1 MKRAIVMALG
11 VILALAVAAPLSSA
25 QSASQA
31 NANQNPRVFPPATGK
46 YASLSAQWW
55 QWAFSIPAPDN
66 PLTDAVDPTGTK
78 CATGQSGH
86 VWFLGSQVG
95 ESSNLPPEGFTV
107 DRVCN
112 VPPGTKL
119 FFPIINVECSEPIPG
134 PLPRHELNCE
144 DTFAENSQIAK
155 DIVNEALQGS
165 TLNASV
171 DRVQSRNL
179 NPRNTPYHVASPPFT
194 FDLLTNSINTFCG
207 PMGTVQCGPA
217 TDVGAAADGVYLLL
231 APLPK
236 GQHEILFGGSFFN
249 GGFIMNNRYIINVQ

>member
-1 MKRAIVMALG
+1 VKRAIVLALS
-11 VILALAVAAPLSSA
+11 VILALVVAAPLSYA
-25 QSASQA
+25 QSTSQA
-31 NANQNPRVFPPATGK
+31 NANQNPKVLPPHTGK

-95 ESSNLPPEGFTV
+95 ESSHLPPAGFTV

-112 VPPGTKL
+112 VPPGTQL
-119 FFPIINVECSEPIPG
+119 FFPIINAECSEPIPG
-134 PLPRHELNCE
+134 RHELSCE
-144 DTFAENSQIAK
+144 DTFAENSQIAQNFLN
-155 DIVNEALQGS
+155 DALQGS

-171 DRVQSRNL
+171 DGVQIRNL
-179 NPRNTPYHVASPPFT
+179 NPGNTPYHVASSPFT
-194 FDLLTNSINTFCG
+194 FDLPANSINTFCG
-207 PMGTVQCGPA
+207 PNGDVQCGPA

-236 GQHEILFGGSFFN
+236 GQHEILFGGNFPALPFQ
-249 GGFIMNNRYIINVQ
+249 MNNRYIINVQ

>member
-1 MKRAIVMALG
+1 MALG
-11 VILALAVAAPLSSA
+11 VILALVVAAPLSSA
-25 QSASQA
+25 QSTSQA
-31 NANQNPRVFPPATGK
+31 NANQNPRVLPPATGK

-55 QWAFSIPAPDN
+55 QWAFSIPASDN
-66 PLTDAVDPTGTK
+66 PLTNAVDTSGTE

-95 ESSNLPPEGFTV
+95 ETDNLPPEGFTV

-134 PLPRHELNCE
+134 PPPRNEASCE

-155 DIVNEALQGS
+155 DFLNSVLQGNGS

-171 DRVQSRNL
+171 DGVQIRNL
-179 NPRNTPYHVASPPFT
+179 NPLNTPYHVASPPFT
-194 FDLLTNSINTFCG
+194 FDLPANSINTFCG
-207 PMGTVQCGPA
+207 DGTVQCGPA
-217 TDVGAAADGVYLLL
+217 NDVGAAADGVYLLL

-236 GQHEILFGGSFFN
+236 GQHEILFGGEFPAISFQ
-249 GGFIMNNRYIINVQ
+249 MNNRYIINVQ